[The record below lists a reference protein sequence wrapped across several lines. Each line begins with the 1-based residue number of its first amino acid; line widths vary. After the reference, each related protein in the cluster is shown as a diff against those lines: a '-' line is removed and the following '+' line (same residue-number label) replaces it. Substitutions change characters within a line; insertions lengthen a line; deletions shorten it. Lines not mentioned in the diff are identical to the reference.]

1 MAKRDRGHSV
11 RPTRK
16 HTSRQDSCAGGC
28 VCVLGTGNHAR
39 AGDGLGWTVRPA
51 RGPAPRR
58 EVGVI
63 LAKFD
68 RPAATD
74 GCQCMKFWGKLEY
87 VCLYGVCSMYSTE
100 FYVCPSWDGK
110 TGVWMEAQA
119 GEGGVVLGG
128 SWGSWAADLGGPSLD
143 CPHLQS

>member
-1 MAKRDRGHSV
+1 M
-11 RPTRK
+11 
-16 HTSRQDSCAGGC
+16 
-28 VCVLGTGNHAR
+28 CVLGTGNHAR

-74 GCQCMKFWGKLEY
+74 VCQCMKFWGKLEY

-100 FYVCPSWDGK
+100 FHVCPSWDGK

-119 GEGGVVLGG
+119 GEGGVVLEGPGG
-128 SWGSWAADLGGPSLD
+128 LGRRTWVVPVSTALIFKAST
-143 CPHLQS
+143 P